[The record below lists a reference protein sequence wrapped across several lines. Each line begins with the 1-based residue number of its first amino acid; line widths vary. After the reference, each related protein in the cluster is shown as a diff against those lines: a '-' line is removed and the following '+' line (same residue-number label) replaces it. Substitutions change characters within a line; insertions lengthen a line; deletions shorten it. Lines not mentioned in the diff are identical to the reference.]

1 MEMCLSWFEI
11 NFPHADLLEQAAGDH
26 CLVLAVAVE
35 NGYKKSGGEE
45 RWAMQLAGKCLLFIL
60 HLRRGYSDVLGYK
73 RFTL

>member
-45 RWAMQLAGKCLLFIL
+45 RWAM
-60 HLRRGYSDVLGYK
+60 
-73 RFTL
+73 